1 MKRRNALSM
10 MFTLSVVLVSLA
22 SSASTAQA
30 QPASRKVVADTGI
43 VSLGPNQ
50 VLRLTLMGDFNGDAD
65 VDAADYA
72 LFRRMEYGQ
81 ETCGGDGICKL
92 VVTSQSAT
100 NPIRLRPGEALFFT
114 NNPGGGLFGVRILA
128 LSNRRSVRATA
139 TIINTIT
146 GETTSHIIVANT
158 DGDIH

>member
-1 MKRRNALSM
+1 M
-10 MFTLSVVLVSLA
+10 
-22 SSASTAQA
+22 
-30 QPASRKVVADTGI
+30 ADTGI

-50 VLRLTLMGDFNGDAD
+50 VLRLTATEDGDSDGAD
-65 VDAADYA
+65 FL

-81 ETCGGDGICKL
+81 ESCSSDGVCKL
-92 VVTSQSAT
+92 VVTSQAAT
-100 NPIRLRPGEALFFT
+100 NAIRLRPGAAVFYST
-114 NNPGGGLFGVRILA
+114 NPGGGLFGVRIVA